1 MEHLPKEFELIKVF
15 INAVLL
21 DPKAWK
27 DKFYCAG
34 AIQECLPSDPTKQS
48 TCGYML
54 RGLPTPKLGPLP
66 RDAIIEELRADD
78 SKVSK
83 QRRDID
89 FPSLEQVP

>member
-1 MEHLPKEFELIKVF
+1 
-15 INAVLL
+15 
-21 DPKAWK
+21 
-27 DKFYCAG
+27 
-34 AIQECLPSDPTKQS
+34 
-48 TCGYML
+48 ML